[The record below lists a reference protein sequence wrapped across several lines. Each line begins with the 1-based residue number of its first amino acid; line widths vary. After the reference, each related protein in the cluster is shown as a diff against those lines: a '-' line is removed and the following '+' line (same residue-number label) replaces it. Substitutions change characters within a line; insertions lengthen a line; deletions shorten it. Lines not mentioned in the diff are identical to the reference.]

1 MNAPVRID
9 LHVHSRHSPD
19 SRLRLEEVA
28 NLLTGEGFHGVA
40 LTDHNSVEGH
50 TELPDLR
57 SRFPGFL
64 FVPGVEVSTR
74 EGHLLAYGV
83 TTVPP
88 PHRPIAET
96 VRWVDGHG
104 GAAVLAHPFRLS
116 HGVGRRVAESVPV
129 SALEAKNGHTSE
141 VANAKAGLVAA
152 RRHLGTT
159 GGSDAHAL
167 ADLGRAFT
175 EFPSDVESVDSVL
188 ESIRRGR
195 TVAGGQSL
203 GWPGRVRLSLRT
215 GALLIARGFR
225 RI

>member
-9 LHVHSRHSPD
+9 LHVHSHHSPD
-19 SRLRLEEVA
+19 SPLRVEEVA
-28 NLLTGEGFHGVA
+28 ALLRSEGLRGFA

-50 TELPDLR
+50 RELADLR
-57 SRFPGFL
+57 SRFPGIL
-64 FVPGVEVSTR
+64 AVPGVEVSTR

-83 TTVPP
+83 ATAPP

-96 VRWVDGHG
+96 VRWVDGQG
-104 GAAVLAHPFRLS
+104 GVAVLAHPFRLS
-116 HGVGRRVAESVPV
+116 HGVGRRVAESVSV

-152 RRHLGTT
+152 RRHLGAT
-159 GGSDAHAL
+159 GGSDAHSL

-175 EFPSDVESVDSVL
+175 EFPSEVESVDDLL

-195 TVAGGQSL
+195 TAAGGQSL
-203 GWPGRVRLSLRT
+203 GWPGRLRLALRT
-215 GALLIARGFR
+215 GALLVTRGFR
-225 RI
+225 PI